1 MTLASDQD
9 TNDGSLSET
18 AQKMLALRDTVLT
31 EWVARL
37 RATVKEAE
45 KLPHP
50 ILINTFPGL
59 YDNIA
64 QAITAEYP
72 RRTAED
78 GNTVAL
84 EHGGER
90 ARLTSYNAQGVV
102 TEYQLLRWTIFEVL
116 RANSVHLNND
126 EFTAIN
132 LSIDNCI
139 RDSVESF
146 ALTHAALRE
155 RFVAA
160 LTHDLRNPLASAS
173 SAADLIKLTG
183 ESERTRGLAERI
195 TTNLARMDGMIQNL
209 LDAMVFH
216 TGERLRLKIERF
228 DAFELAREMCDQ
240 FSAVHGQR
248 FELRGKPVVGYWDQE
263 GLKRT
268 IENLLGNAVKYGTP
282 DTAIRVAVNSA
293 HDRMFVSVHNK
304 GASIPPE
311 QIESIFEVFRRTT
324 AAKDGEKQGWGI
336 GLPYVRSVAE
346 SHGGSVAVDSS
357 KERGTTFTIDIPVD
371 SRPYQHAP
379 ILDR

>member
-1 MTLASDQD
+1 MV
-9 TNDGSLSET
+9 
-18 AQKMLALRDTVLT
+18 ALRDMVLD
-31 EWVARL
+31 EWVTRL

-64 QAITAEYP
+64 QAITPGYP
-72 RRTAED
+72 RKTAED

-116 RANSVHLNND
+116 KANGVHFTNE

-139 RDSVESF
+139 RDSVEAF
-146 ALTHAALRE
+146 ALTQAALRE

-216 TGERLRLKIERF
+216 TGERLRLKIEHF
-228 DAFELAREMCDQ
+228 DVHELAREMCDQ
-240 FSAVHGQR
+240 FTAVHGHR
-248 FELRGKPVVGYWDQE
+248 FELRGKTVEGYWDRE
-263 GLKRT
+263 ALKRV
-268 IENLLGNAVKYGTP
+268 IENLLGNAVKYGDP
-282 DTAIRVAVNSA
+282 DTVIRVAINSA
-293 HDRMFVSVHNK
+293 HERMFVSVHNK
-304 GASIPPE
+304 GTSIPAD
-311 QIESIFEVFRRTT
+311 QLESIFEVFRRST
-324 AAKDGEKQGWGI
+324 AAKTGEKQGWGI

-379 ILDR
+379 ILDG